1 MKMLLL
7 PTYDR
12 RTGYLQCHPS
22 LRSLTPICLKEN
34 PLVVQSQP
42 FPPSQ
47 SELNANSLLQNFRS
61 KNFSQT
67 SVEWVLMRVPWR
79 SDLRLCGRNFSAEQ
93 LLGTLLDEMS
103 KPEGIKKVH
112 FHIGNIT
119 GFLLKTFSTTS
130 CPHCNSPVF
139 SNELLTSVKDIRHT
153 PRRSPA
159 YYKKNQS
166 QQKIAIFPLT
176 CPKYEI

>member
-1 MKMLLL
+1 MLLL
-7 PTYDR
+7 PAYER
-12 RTGYLQCHPS
+12 RSGCLQHPPS
-22 LRSLTPICLKEN
+22 QGSLTPICLKEN
-34 PLVVQSQP
+34 SLVVQSQS

-47 SELNANSLLQNFRS
+47 SELNENSLLQNFRG
-61 KNFSQT
+61 KNFFQT
-67 SVEWVLMRVPWR
+67 SVEWVLMRVPW
-79 SDLRLCGRNFSAEQ
+79 SLDLRLCGRNFSAEQ

-153 PRRSPA
+153 LRRSPA
-159 YYKKNQS
+159 YY
-166 QQKIAIFPLT
+166 
-176 CPKYEI
+176 